1 MGIPS
6 APQLVLASASPR
18 RRELLAAAGHSFE
31 VLPSTVEEIQLPGEA
46 PETFAR
52 RVALEKACDV
62 ASRRPGACVL
72 AADTVVVVDGCL
84 FGKPA
89 GRDDAR
95 HMLQM
100 LSGRAHRVLTAV
112 ALVDAAATVDEVLIE
127 SVVEFRSLAIAE
139 LEAYLDSAEPYDK
152 AGAYAVQGEAKKF
165 VKAVR
170 GSYSNVIGLPM
181 EAVTDLLRRHLPAS
195 RRTARSRD

>member
-46 PETFAR
+46 PETFTR

-89 GRDDAR
+89 SREDAR
-95 HMLQM
+95 RMLQA

-127 SVVEFRSLAIAE
+127 SVVEFRSLAVAE

-165 VKAVR
+165 VEAVR
-170 GSYSNVIGLPM
+170 GSYSNVI
-181 EAVTDLLRRHLPAS
+181 
-195 RRTARSRD
+195 